1 MWVWFRRTF
10 VHVKGETQF
19 TLILPQVIL
28 HKVRILLDIDGLKR
42 KLPETFAPLDGLIL
56 TRCCPSGTW
65 LGTGSVL
72 EVHWRVCWEHSQP
85 GRWSFGEITT

>member
-56 TRCCPSGTW
+56 T
-65 LGTGSVL
+65 
-72 EVHWRVCWEHSQP
+72 
-85 GRWSFGEITT
+85 